1 VTQSAIP
8 NPFGTAGEPAVSGV
22 ATGGTAATAAPAAVT
37 APAAPPTGT
46 PTPLNID
53 ITQIRDPQTR
63 AVIQGLLEQQ
73 SGYTGQLQ
81 AAADAY
87 RNAYARLQAMSSDDI
102 NYRYA
107 VTNLDSAM
115 ATWTTAQN
123 NIIRGQDSIATTI
136 QHAIDA
142 KALEPQWQSLA
153 DKYTADAAEAR
164 QRTSAAEAA
173 APAQRGLLVAQA
185 TSAQANAA
193 LANAQAANLQ
203 ATSAATIANL
213 QASANQS
220 NASAANLLSQSGLT
234 AAQTQKALV
243 DLGVEPRSAE
253 ATAGTLEANR
263 AIAERN
269 LANMPTAEQA
279 GRATEAAIAT
289 SQAGA
294 AQAAANVGRTVLGP
308 TFGLQQQMDAIKQ
321 IADSMRQGN
330 IPLGTDPSSAI
341 QHMNDQLN
349 RYLQATIGGTT
360 IAEASKAAQTAQENL
375 LQQQVTQ
382 RQQEATLQGQGLS
395 SAASAFGS
403 AISPLIGAVKD
414 LPAGS
419 TALGPAAA
427 AMFAPFLAAARGGLV
442 QPPAQIAPPALPPF
456 LQNFLAPK
464 PAAAPQTSAPVTIN
478 IGGGGGPP
486 GLGVSPAATSP
497 TLAAPAAPQPNFAAQ
512 SINDVSRGM
521 GGGLPS
527 FLQGSQ
533 LTSGAHVDSLWAN
546 DPNLHPQGAMG

>member
-1 VTQSAIP
+1 VTQSAVP
-8 NPFGTAGEPAVSGV
+8 V
-22 ATGGTAATAAPAAVT
+22 GGTVQWTNTPGSTNAANAPVVPSGTPLTTAAPSFT
-37 APAAPPTGT
+37 
-46 PTPLNID
+46 LD
-53 ITQIRDPQTR
+53 ITQIKDPQTQSL
-63 AVIQGLLEQQ
+63 VQGLMNQQ
-73 SGYTGQLQ
+73 AVYAGQLGPAQQ
-81 AAADAY
+81 AYNDAVQRLNALPLGAD
-87 RNAYARLQAMSSDDI
+87 DP

-107 VTNLDSAM
+107 VQNVDSAF
-115 ATWTTAQN
+115 ATWQRAQEN
-123 NIIRGQDSIATTI
+123 VIRGTDSIASTM
-136 QHAIDA
+136 QKAIDSR
-142 KALEPQWQSLA
+142 ALEPQWKTLA
-153 DKYTADAAEAR
+153 DKYTADANEAR
-164 QRTSAAEAA
+164 QRTADAA
-173 APAQRGLLVAQA
+173 AAGPAQRGLLVAQA
-185 TSAQANAA
+185 SASAANAA

-203 ATSAATIANL
+203 ATSAATVANL
-213 QASANQS
+213 QAQANQS
-220 NASAANLLSQSGLT
+220 NASAANALASAGLT
-234 AAQTQKALV
+234 QAQTRKALV

-263 AIAERN
+263 QIAERN

-341 QHMNDQLN
+341 QNMNDQLN

-375 LQQQVTQ
+375 LLQQVTQ

-427 AMFAPFLAAARGGLV
+427 AMFAPFLAAASGRLIT
-442 QPPAQIAPPALPPF
+442 PPPQVSMPSLPPF

-464 PAAAPQTSAPVTIN
+464 PAVAAPQTSAPVTIN

-533 LTSGAHVDSLWAN
+533 LTSSAHVDSLWAN
-546 DPNLHPQGAMG
+546 DPNLHPQGATA